1 MFKAT
6 KEATTESSVNY
17 LNKPYCGPAEVTNI
31 ELKEIAGSDNNFV
44 VTFSL
49 LGEDSEGKQVTG
61 SIYNRT
67 EWAPTADT
75 ADDKVQ
81 NAIGRIAYF
90 AAKFVPEEEVL
101 AVEGQNWRDYCSK
114 IMQLLQKHEVTGK
127 GANIKVI
134 GNVYNGKARVGS
146 PKYAGWIYTDG
157 TMPSFSNKELEANR
171 EYIEAKNAAPS
182 EAAAS
187 NIPNADFGD
196 AGF

>member
-6 KEATTESSVNY
+6 KEATTETSVNY

-49 LGEDSEGKQVTG
+49 LGEDIEGRPVTG

-67 EWAPTADT
+67 EWAPDANTAE
-75 ADDKVQ
+75 DKVQ
-81 NAIGRIAYF
+81 NAVGRIAYF

-101 AVEGQNWRDYCSK
+101 AIEGQNWRDYCSK
-114 IMQLLQKHEVTGK
+114 IMQLLTKYEVVGK

-134 GNVYNGKARVGS
+134 GNVYNGKARVAS
-146 PKYAGWIYTDG
+146 PKYPGWIYTDG
-157 TMPSFSNKELEANR
+157 TMPSFSNKEIDANR
-171 EYIEAKNAAPS
+171 EYMQAINSAPS
-182 EAAAS
+182 EASADA
-187 NIPNADFGD
+187 IPNADFGD